1 MYSGNYKDPSEK
13 SLLHV
18 EVGHSFYLGT
28 LVL

>member
-18 EVGHSFYLGT
+18 VGHSFYLGT